1 MPMRHRDSLSGI
13 SLDEYA
19 SSCGISCFGMRSG
32 GQYQRNS
39 GREVAVSRW
48 MSMHHVVVA
57 TALAYDQAMSA
68 EEIVRK
74 KSEYFTG

>member
-1 MPMRHRDSLSGI
+1 
-13 SLDEYA
+13 
-19 SSCGISCFGMRSG
+19 
-32 GQYQRNS
+32 
-39 GREVAVSRW
+39 
-48 MSMHHVVVA
+48 MHHVVVA